1 LKSCRGA
8 ARLAGAS
15 ISLRMGRGCLEADAG
30 WRTRCRLDD
39 LCGGTLCAALCRGWV
54 RSAGFEAIS
63 LLHRR
68 NCAGVGAGGYACLC
82 GEGWADVLP
91 QRRGRGMHSDLT
103 TLRSSAAS
111 AVRCR
116 RIRDYRMP
124 IFKRK
129 KPPDLVSGG
138 GAAERLRSGQFL
150 PASSMSAL
158 GNADPTFITLKRQVT
173 LGALSCAVMRVHCAP
188 ERGHPKGMRS
198 YAVRQGFHPGGG
210 RWD

>member
-91 QRRGRGMHSDLT
+91 QRRDRGMHSDLT
-103 TLRSSAAS
+103 TLRSRAAS

-129 KPPDLVSGG
+129 NRPPFRV
-138 GAAERLRSGQFL
+138 AEQLSCGCA
-150 PASSMSAL
+150 PASSCRPPRCPHWA
-158 GNADPTFITLKRQVT
+158 
-173 LGALSCAVMRVHCAP
+173 MRTQ
-188 ERGHPKGMRS
+188 RS
-198 YAVRQGFHPGGG
+198 SP
-210 RWD
+210 